1 MFDYQT
7 IKLMHR
13 HGEGDYAPMAEGS
26 EHSPAASD
34 PERAWLRGARIFR
47 CMRCEDEIIMVDSVD
62 APGEPPH
69 PIA

>member
-13 HGEGDYAPMAEGS
+13 HGEGDYAPMAEGQ
-26 EHSPAASD
+26 EHGSAAHD

-47 CMRCEDEIIMVDSVD
+47 CTKCEDEVVLTDSAD